1 VVSVVNYKKGGSMV
15 TKEELK
21 KMLLGKRVLYT
32 MTLSSQVPPIEAEVL
47 EISPSGNY
55 IKLQR
60 MDGACT
66 WEVVSS
72 IYIADVLDEGGL
84 VDFKSR
90 WIPARNETYWYIDEN
105 GDIKSSPWSD
115 NVSDRSRFSFGNIF
129 QINQQAEGFRNKIQR
144 AFLIFHRS
152 EATKD
157 VAAKEKEQANN
168 KSS

>member
-1 VVSVVNYKKGGSMV
+1 MV

-32 MTLSSQVPPIEAEVL
+32 MTLSTQVPPIEAEVL

-66 WEVVSS
+66 WEVVNT

-90 WIPARNETYWYIDEN
+90 WIPAHNESYWYIDEN
-105 GDIKSSPWSD
+105 GEIKSSPWTDSAA
-115 NVSDRSRFSFGNIF
+115 DRTRFSFGNTF
-129 QINQQAEGFRNKIQR
+129 QIFQQAEGFRNKIQR
-144 AFLIFHRS
+144 AFLIFHRA

-157 VAAKEKEQANN
+157 IVAKEKTQANN
-168 KSS
+168 NPV